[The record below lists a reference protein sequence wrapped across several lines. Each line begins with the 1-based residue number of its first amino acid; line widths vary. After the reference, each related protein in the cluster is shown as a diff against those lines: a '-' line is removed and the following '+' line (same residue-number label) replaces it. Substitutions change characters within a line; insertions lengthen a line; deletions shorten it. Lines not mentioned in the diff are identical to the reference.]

1 MFRLY
6 RIFGMTLSLVLMLV
20 VVTPIVARG
29 EPPTIELTLASGR
42 IIQADLIARTGD
54 TGLAV
59 RTGSANAYIERQI
72 AWASISQ
79 ASIIGQEL
87 SIEELKAF
95 SQLVAPQTLAEEDFL
110 KPRFIT
116 DPAVQRAGA
125 IRRPTSPAIASI
137 AVDAWL
143 SQTNPAASGEQ
154 LQVRVSA
161 IDLDGNPV
169 PVDGTAEIR
178 FITAAAGNYVR
189 DSGAIGHNPV
199 ELGRWTQRLSPQSQP
214 SGVGSWRF
222 DIPRAGAGGSA
233 YGMLTVR
240 LVVPGSGVF
249 ETVVDG
255 IRRRNFRPVQDAL
268 RGEGGVRTLP

>member
-6 RIFGMTLSLVLMLV
+6 RIFRMTPSLVLMLV
-20 VVTPIVARG
+20 VMAPIVAWG
-29 EPPTIELTLASGR
+29 QPPTIEFTLANGR
-42 IIQADLIARTGD
+42 VIQADLIARTGD

-59 RTGSANAYIERQI
+59 RTGSAIAYIERQI

-87 SIEELKAF
+87 SLAELKAF
-95 SQLVAPQTLAEEDFL
+95 SQLVAPQNLVAADFL
-110 KPRFIT
+110 KRRFMT

-125 IRRPTSPAIASI
+125 MRRPTLPSAAGVV
-137 AVDAWL
+137 ADAWL
-143 SQTNPAASGEQ
+143 SQTNPATSGEQ

-222 DIPRAGAGGSA
+222 DTPRAGAGGSA